1 MWEIAMPVL
10 LSRDEL
16 SPLLD
21 LDKAIELIEEAHR
34 QQARGQIV
42 PRAPYHIPVGGD
54 KGLRVVS
61 GAALASRRVGVR
73 LGPNSGLGGGDK
85 MYALLFDAGTGEL
98 LSFMGFPFG
107 TLRTAAVVAI
117 AARHMAREDAQR
129 LGLFGVGRNAL
140 GILKGLLSVR
150 PIKEIFV
157 SSRDP
162 ERRKKFC
169 EEGERF
175 LGIPVRAVDSPEQA
189 VRGMDVVLTATNSL
203 APIFP
208 EEWVEPGT
216 HVSSMGK
223 PTELSRGLHLKAQR
237 IVVGSQEQER
247 NYNDKSA
254 ALPLVELT
262 AEGKLSWSRIAELGD
277 VVAGQAP
284 GRTSREEI
292 NIFRES
298 QGGYGDMVFAAWL
311 YEEAIRRGLGKKME
325 L

>member
-1 MWEIAMPVL
+1 MPLL
-10 LSRDEL
+10 LSRNEL
-16 SPLLD
+16 RPLLD
-21 LDKAIELIEEAHR
+21 LNKAIELIEDAHR
-34 QQARGQIV
+34 QQATGQIV
-42 PRAPYHIPVGGD
+42 PHAPYHITLGGHS
-54 KGLRVVS
+54 GLRVVS
-61 GAALASRRVGVR
+61 GATLGSRRVGVR

-85 MYALLFDAGTGEL
+85 MYALLFDVDSGEL

-117 AARHMAREDAQR
+117 AAKHMAREDSQR
-129 LGLFGVGRNAL
+129 LGLFGVGRNAF
-140 GILKGLLSVR
+140 GILKALLAVR

-162 ERRKKFC
+162 QRRKKFC
-169 EEGERF
+169 DEGAQL
-175 LGIPVRAVDSPEQA
+175 LGISVRGVDDHEQA

-203 APIFP
+203 TGIFP

-223 PTELSRGLHLKAQR
+223 PIELARGLHVKANR

-247 NYNDKSA
+247 NYNDRSA

-262 AEGKLSWSRIAELGD
+262 AAGKLSWSRIPELGD
-277 VVAGQAP
+277 LVS
-284 GRTSREEI
+284 GRVRGRDSREEI

-298 QGGYGDMVFAAWL
+298 QGGYGDIAFAAWI
-311 YEEAIRRGLGKKME
+311 YEEAR
-325 L
+325 

>member
-1 MWEIAMPVL
+1 MPLL

-16 SPLLD
+16 RPLLD
-21 LDKAIELIEEAHR
+21 LTKAIELIEDAHR
-34 QQARGQIV
+34 QQAAGQIV
-42 PRAPYHIPVGGD
+42 PHAPYHIRVGAHS
-54 KGLRVVS
+54 GLRVVS
-61 GAALASRRVGVR
+61 GAVLKSRRVGVR
-73 LGPNSGLGGGDK
+73 LGPNSGLGGGDM
-85 MYALLFDAGTGEL
+85 MYCLLFDADSGEL

-117 AARHMAREDAQR
+117 AAKHLARDDSR
-129 LGLFGVGRNAL
+129 KLGLFGVGRNAF

-162 ERRKKFC
+162 QRRKKFC
-169 EEGERF
+169 DEGTEL
-175 LGIPVRAVDSPEQA
+175 LGISVRGVDNPEQA

-203 APIFP
+203 TPIFP
-208 EEWVEPGT
+208 EDWVEPGT

-223 PTELSRGLHLKAQR
+223 PTELSRGLHLKANR

-247 NYNDKSA
+247 NYNDRSA

-262 AEGKLSWSRIAELGD
+262 AEGKLSWSRIPELGEL
-277 VVAGQAP
+277 VTRRVP
-284 GRTSREEI
+284 GRESREEI

-298 QGGYGDMVFAAWL
+298 QGGYGDIAFATWI
-311 YEEAIRRGLGKKME
+311 YEEALRRKLGCEME

>member
-1 MWEIAMPVL
+1 MPLVL
-10 LSRDEL
+10 GREEL
-16 SPLLD
+16 SPLLE
-21 LDKAIELIEEAHR
+21 LPKAIELIEEAHR
-34 QQARGQIV
+34 QQAAGKIV
-42 PRAPYHIPVGGD
+42 PHAPYHIPVGGHS
-54 KGLRVVS
+54 GLRVVS
-61 GAALASRRVGVR
+61 GAVLESRRVGVR
-73 LGPNSGLGGGDK
+73 LGPNSGLGGGNK
-85 MYALLFDAGTGEL
+85 MYALLFDADSGDL

-117 AARHMAREDAQR
+117 AAKHMAREDSAR
-129 LGLFGVGRNAL
+129 LGLFGVGRNAF

-150 PIKEIFV
+150 PIKEIWV

-169 EEGERF
+169 AEGEK
-175 LGIPVRAVDSPEQA
+175 LLEISVCGVDNPEQA

-203 APIFP
+203 TPIFP
-208 EEWVEPGT
+208 EDWVEPGT

-223 PTELSRGLHLKAQR
+223 PTELSRGLHLKADR

-247 NYNDKSA
+247 NYADRSA

-262 AEGKLSWSRIAELGD
+262 AEGKLSWSRIAELGEL
-277 VVAGQAP
+277 VSGQAT
-284 GRTSREEI
+284 GRKNRQEI

-298 QGGYGDMVFAAWL
+298 QGGYGDMALAAWL
-311 YEEAIRRGLGKKME
+311 YEEALKRGLGKRME